1 MKSHGGWIIAASFLA
16 ALLLELIPLP
26 EWARFVRPQWSVLVL
41 IYWSIAAPQRVGVG
55 YAWLLG
61 IIQDVLTGTLLGQH
75 ALGMIFVAFIANRLH
90 KRIRVFPLWQQS
102 MLVLLML
109 LLDQLLQFWTL
120 GVIGQSPKGLNYWVP
135 AFVGML
141 LWPWMFIVLRDIR
154 RRFHVQ

>member
-1 MKSHGGWIIAASFLA
+1 MKSRGGWIIAVSFLA

-26 EWARFVRPQWSVLVL
+26 EWARFLRPQWSVLVL
-41 IYWSIAAPQRVGVG
+41 IYWSIAVPQRVGVG
-55 YAWLLG
+55 YAWLVGL
-61 IIQDVLTGTLLGQH
+61 IQDVLTGTLLGQH

-109 LLDQLLQFWTL
+109 LVDQLLQFWTL
-120 GVIGQSPKGLNYWVP
+120 GVIGQSPKGLSYWVP
-135 AFVGML
+135 AFAGML